1 MNKGMLSIL
10 EKDGNIDITEDV
22 SKQDFKIIA
31 LTLGLTF
38 WLGLLLD
45 FAYREAIVCG
55 LLIYFSI
62 NALQRI

>member
-1 MNKGMLSIL
+1 MNKWMLSFL
-10 EKDGNIDITEDV
+10 EKDGNMNITEDV
-22 SKQDFKIIA
+22 AKQDFKILA

-45 FAYREAIVCG
+45 FAYGEAIVCG
-55 LLIYFSI
+55 LFIYFSI